1 MYDKESGVGYKSVPV
16 CPQNSDTSW
25 DVENWLSTWI
35 LEFSDAQ
42 FSEYVKHYG
51 V

>member
-1 MYDKESGVGYKSVPV
+1 MMKKTYDKESGEGYKSVPLRHK
-16 CPQNSDTSW
+16 NSDASW

-42 FSEYVKHYG
+42 LSEDV
-51 V
+51 